1 MKPLVILVLAV
12 ITVGCSSN
20 EKISLEQ
27 YRPQVHFSPQQ
38 NWTNDPNG
46 LVYFDGE
53 YHLFYQYNPYGTTW
67 GHMSWGHAV
76 STDLVNW
83 KELPVA
89 IEEYIDA
96 TTGDSTMIFSGTAV
110 VDFNNSTQLC
120 SKPECLVSIYTSHL
134 HRDNQGLRQHQSLA
148 YSDDKGRTWKRY
160 NKNPVLD
167 IELKDFRDPKVFWY
181 PEHEKWIMTL
191 VVPDLYKV
199 QLYESKDLLAWKLM
213 SEFGPAGDTLRIW
226 ECPDLFELPVEGQP
240 GKTHWV
246 LSLSGSHPAGPTFV
260 GMQYFVGEF
269 DGITFTTKQTQPLY
283 VDFGKDYYAGI
294 VFNNIKDRTIMLGW
308 VNNWT
313 YANQIPTGKWRGM
326 FSIPRELK
334 LKETES
340 GIRLTQQ
347 PVKEWETTRAKELN
361 SVSELQTQT
370 FELEVEIPEGSGIH
384 LFKSGTEQTTIG
396 LRDGK
401 LFLDRTKSG
410 RIDFQKD
417 FASVEYVAI
426 DPKPEKLTI
435 RIMADQSVL
444 EVFTEDGRYT
454 ITEQVFPTHAEPGVE
469 VFGGAEVKKIWSS
482 GLHNTVN

>member
-1 MKPLVILVLAV
+1 MKPFAFLVLVA
-12 ITVGCSSN
+12 IIMSCSPK
-20 EKISLEQ
+20 EKISIEQ
-27 YRPQVHFSPQQ
+27 YRPQIHYSPQQ

-46 LVYFDGE
+46 LVYLDGE
-53 YHLFYQYNPYGTTW
+53 YHLFYQYNPYATTW

-76 STDLVNW
+76 STDLINW

-89 IEEYIDA
+89 IEEYVDA

-110 VDFNNSTQLC
+110 VDFNNSSKLC
-120 SKPECLVSIYTSHL
+120 SQPKCLVSIYTSHL

-148 YSDDKGRTWKRY
+148 YSNDNGRTWTRY
-160 NKNPVLD
+160 DKNPVLD
-167 IELKDFRDPKVFWY
+167 IKRKDFRDPKVFWY
-181 PEHEKWIMTL
+181 PEHEKWIMAL

-199 QLYESKDLLAWKLM
+199 QLYESKDLLAWNLM

-246 LSLSGSHPAGPTFV
+246 LSLSGSHPAGSSFV

-269 DGITFTTKQTQPLY
+269 DGTTFTSAQKQPLY

-294 VFNNIKDRTIMLGW
+294 VFNNVKDRTIMLGW

-326 FSIPRELK
+326 FSIPRELG
-334 LKETES
+334 LKETAA

-347 PVKEWETTRAKELN
+347 PIQEWETTRVKEY
-361 SVSELQTQT
+361 SAYELQTQT
-370 FELEVEIPEGSGIH
+370 FELEVELQEGSGIH

-401 LFLDRTKSG
+401 LFIDRTKSG
-410 RIDFQKD
+410 HVDFQKD
-417 FASVEYVAI
+417 FTSVESVAI
-426 DPKPEKLTI
+426 EPKPETLTV
-435 RIMADQSVL
+435 RIIADQSII
-444 EVFTEDGRYT
+444 EVFTADGLYT
-454 ITEQVFPTHAEPGVE
+454 ITEQVFPTHAKPGVE
-469 VFGGAEVKKIWSS
+469 VFGGAEVKKVWNTSS
-482 GLHNTVN
+482 YDKIN

>member
-1 MKPLVILVLAV
+1 MKPFAFLVLVA
-12 ITVGCSSN
+12 IIMSCSPK
-20 EKISLEQ
+20 EKISIEQ
-27 YRPQVHFSPQQ
+27 YRPQIHYSPQQ

-46 LVYFDGE
+46 LVYLDGE
-53 YHLFYQYNPYGTTW
+53 YHLFYQYNPYATTW

-76 STDLVNW
+76 STDLINW

-89 IEEYIDA
+89 IEEYVDA

-110 VDFNNSTQLC
+110 VDFNNSSKLC
-120 SKPECLVSIYTSHL
+120 SQPKCLVSIYTSHL

-148 YSDDKGRTWKRY
+148 YSNDNGRTWTRY
-160 NKNPVLD
+160 DKNPVLD
-167 IELKDFRDPKVFWY
+167 IKRKDFRDPKVFWY
-181 PEHEKWIMTL
+181 PEHEKWIMAL

-199 QLYESKDLLAWKLM
+199 QLYESKDLLAWNLM

-246 LSLSGSHPAGPTFV
+246 LSLSGSHPAGSSFV

-269 DGITFTTKQTQPLY
+269 DGTTFTSAQKQPLY

-294 VFNNIKDRTIMLGW
+294 VFNNVKDRTIMLGW

-326 FSIPRELK
+326 FSIPRELG
-334 LKETES
+334 LKETAA

-347 PVKEWETTRAKELN
+347 PIQEWETTRVKEY
-361 SVSELQTQT
+361 SAYELQTQT
-370 FELEVEIPEGSGIH
+370 FELEVELQEGSGIH

-401 LFLDRTKSG
+401 LFIDRTKSG
-410 RIDFQKD
+410 HVDFQKD
-417 FASVEYVAI
+417 FTSVESVAI
-426 DPKPEKLTI
+426 EPKPETLTV
-435 RIMADQSVL
+435 RIIADQSII
-444 EVFTEDGRYT
+444 EVFTADGLYT
-454 ITEQVFPTHAEPGVE
+454 ITEQVFPTHAKPGVE
-469 VFGGAEVKKIWSS
+469 VFGGAEVKKVWNTSS
-482 GLHNTVN
+482 HDKIN

>member
-148 YSDDKGRTWKRY
+148 YSDDRGRTWKRY

-167 IELKDFRDPKVFWY
+167 IERKDFRDPKVFWY

-213 SEFGPAGDTLRIW
+213 SEFGRAGDTLRIW

-294 VFNNIKDRTIMLGW
+294 VFNNIKNRTIMLGW

-370 FELEVEIPEGSGIH
+370 FELEVELPEGSGIH
-384 LFKSGTEQTTIG
+384 LFKSGTEQTTVG

-435 RIMADQSVL
+435 RIMADQSVI

>member
-148 YSDDKGRTWKRY
+148 YSDDRGRTWKRY

-167 IELKDFRDPKVFWY
+167 IERKDFRDPKVFWY

-213 SEFGPAGDTLRIW
+213 SEFGRAGDTLRIW

-384 LFKSGTEQTTIG
+384 LFKSGTEQTTVG

-435 RIMADQSVL
+435 RIMADQSVI